1 MLSRAHLIIQHEIN
15 EINQRNNGFIIKP
28 LQDDN
33 VFELVA
39 LINGLPKTHWDKGI
53 FQVYLKFNEYYNM
66 LPPEVYFQT
75 IPFHPNIDFNTGR
88 PSVDFLNEPSKWKS
102 DMNIMYLLKKLQ
114 NLLAYPLLD
123 RAVNMDAVFIL
134 KDNPRQYEDIVKQSV
149 QSSHKI
155 RKILENSTKNTT
167 TESSSLN
174 DSFVQKNNQSILKL
188 PLFDLKKENTFINKE
203 NEVEKQNREKLL
215 KNISFDEYSKLWRG
229 IATTKSKKEDENQYL
244 TSDVFENPNVLY
256 QHISISVKD
265 LEEHVYNQLNEHKN
279 LMYGRFDFAQMSKEQ
294 QKQQKVTN
302 LNSKIFSSSKN
313 NDKET
318 NKTSSL
324 QNGDSEHLRPNS
336 LMTNLNTQNKNN
348 GNEED
353 EDKETLANIEGT
365 KSEPQI
371 RTLMKITTSM
381 KSMQSNEELFEKEVD
396 ELITWTQNI

>member
-1 MLSRAHLIIQHEIN
+1 MFSKAHLIIQHEIN
-15 EINQRNNGFIIKP
+15 EINQRNYGFIIKP
-28 LQDDN
+28 FKEDN
-33 VFELVA
+33 VFELIA
-39 LINGLPKTHWDKGI
+39 LINGPIKTIWEKGI

-75 IPFHPNIDFNTGR
+75 IPFHPNIDLRTGR

-102 DMNIMYLLKKLQ
+102 DMNIIYLLKKLQ
-114 NLLAYPLLD
+114 NLLANPLLD

-149 QSSHKI
+149 QATHRI
-155 RKILENSTKNTT
+155 IKILESWPKTNTT
-167 TESSSLN
+167 ELSSFTESIER
-174 DSFVQKNNQSILKL
+174 KNQHVLKL
-188 PLFDLKKENTFINKE
+188 PLFNFTKENTFINKE
-203 NEVEKQNREKLL
+203 NETEKQNRERIL
-215 KNISFDEYSKLWRG
+215 KSISFDEYSKLWRG

-244 TSDVFENPNVLY
+244 TSDVFENPNVIY

-279 LMYGRFDFAQMSKEQ
+279 LMYGRFDFAQMNKEQ
-294 QKQQKVTN
+294 QKKQKSTN
-302 LNSKIFSSSKN
+302 LNSKLFTSPSN
-313 NDKET
+313 RDRET
-318 NKTSSL
+318 DIASSL
-324 QNGDSEHLRPNS
+324 QNGDENENLKTNS
-336 LMTNLNTQNKNN
+336 LMTNFNTQNNHSKE
-348 GNEED
+348 GEG
-353 EDKETLANIEGT
+353 KETMITAEI